1 MWLVNGTQSLY
12 TFSVYTIFL
21 ILFGEPHFVEE
32 KAFLHKT
39 VFVANCSQ
47 SLFQPFPARI
57 TVAFSYFYSTQDI
70 LYSAHIKVDAI
81 KEKSFQLLFYQIKNR
96 RDMIGHRGPTLAYTK
111 VLISSKAAERWV
123 VFSSR
128 GTMRGCPLFQQWSYV
143 HIEVSSPFSNVT
155 FHVQNRG
162 NFVFKYTCT
171 VERHWDAQVEQT
183 PCMHSKT

>member
-1 MWLVNGTQSLY
+1 MPLGVPLWLADGKSTSGAKLKNGPMWLVNGTQSLY

-96 RDMIGHRGPTLAYTK
+96 RDMIGHRGPTLAIHQSSYLKQGSWK
-111 VLISSKAAERWV
+111 VSCFFKPWNNARLRGFTF
-123 VFSSR
+123 FSSDP
-128 GTMRGCPLFQQWSYV
+128 MF
-143 HIEVSSPFSNVT
+143 I
-155 FHVQNRG
+155 
-162 NFVFKYTCT
+162 
-171 VERHWDAQVEQT
+171 
-183 PCMHSKT
+183 